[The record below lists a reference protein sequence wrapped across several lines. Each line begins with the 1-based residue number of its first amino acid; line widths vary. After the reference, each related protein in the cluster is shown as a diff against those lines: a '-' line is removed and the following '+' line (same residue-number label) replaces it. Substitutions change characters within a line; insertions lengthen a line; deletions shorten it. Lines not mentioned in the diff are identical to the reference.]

1 MTVLKAECLVPRRL
15 QLKGNGN
22 VEDVNI
28 TLKWAQT
35 RAVFLE
41 EDSI

>member
-1 MTVLKAECLVPRRL
+1 MNVLKAQRLVPRGI

-22 VEDVNI
+22 VEDTNI
-28 TLKWAQT
+28 TLKWSQI

>member
-1 MTVLKAECLVPRRL
+1 MTVLKAQCLVPRRI
-15 QLKGNGN
+15 QLKCNGN
-22 VEDVNI
+22 VEDVSI
-28 TLKWAQT
+28 TLKWAQI